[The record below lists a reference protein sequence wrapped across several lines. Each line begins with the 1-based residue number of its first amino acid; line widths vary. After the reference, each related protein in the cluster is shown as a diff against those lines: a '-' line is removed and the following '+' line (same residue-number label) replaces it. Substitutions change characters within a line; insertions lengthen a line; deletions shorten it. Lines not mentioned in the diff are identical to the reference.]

1 MNQELQKL
9 KTRIRAMTSQEQQ
22 HLMTT
27 ADLSSRTI
35 SVLAV
40 MLILL
45 GFITG
50 SVFMWIIAGIAVPF
64 MAKTAATADWIRD
77 HCRDL
82 LSRSGK

>member
-1 MNQELQKL
+1 MNQELEKL
-9 KTRIRAMTSQEQQ
+9 QTRIRGMNSQQQ
-22 HLMTT
+22 QQLMTT

-40 MLILL
+40 MLIFL

-50 SVFMWIIAGIAVPF
+50 HMIMWIITVIAVPF
-64 MAKTAATADWIRD
+64 MARAAATADWIRD

-82 LSRSGK
+82 LNRSGK